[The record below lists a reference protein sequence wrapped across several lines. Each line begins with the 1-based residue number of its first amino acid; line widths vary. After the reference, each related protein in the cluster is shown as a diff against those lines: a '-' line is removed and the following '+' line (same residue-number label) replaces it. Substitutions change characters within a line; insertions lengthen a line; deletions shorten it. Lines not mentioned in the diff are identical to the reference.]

1 MVSENDISMKDI
13 LFLTSNKHKVEEA
26 QTILKR
32 FNLNVVSS
40 SGKGTEIQTDSI
52 TEVARICAESAY
64 SRLKKP
70 LFVEDSGLFVDALG
84 GFPGVY
90 SSYVLDK
97 VGCEGILRLLG
108 QERQR
113 SAHFACA
120 VAYADENGT
129 RVFEG
134 KVFGRISDQI
144 VLGGGF
150 GYDPIFI
157 ADGHDKPFSKL
168 LDVKEEISHRAIALS
183 KLGKF
188 LVSKE

>member
-1 MVSENDISMKDI
+1 MDEI
-13 LFLTSNKHKVEEA
+13 LLLTSNAHKVDEA
-26 QTILKR
+26 QTILKQ
-32 FNLNVVSS
+32 FGLNVVSS
-40 SGKGTEIQTDSI
+40 PQKGIEIQSDSVS
-52 TEVARICAESAY
+52 EVARVCAENAY
-64 SRLKKP
+64 SHIKKP

-90 SSYVLDK
+90 SSYALEK

-113 SAHFACA
+113 SAKFTCA
-120 VAYADENGT
+120 VAYANENGT
-129 RVFEG
+129 RIFEG
-134 KVFGRISDQI
+134 EVFGRISDQI

-157 ADGHDKPFSKL
+157 PDGHNEPFSKIMG
-168 LDVKEEISHRAIALS
+168 VKHKISHRAAALE

-188 LVSKE
+188 LKDQKVI

>member
-1 MVSENDISMKDI
+1 MKDI

-32 FNLNVVSS
+32 FNLNVISS
-40 SGKGTEIQTDSI
+40 SGKGTEIQTDSLL
-52 TEVARICAESAY
+52 EVARVCAQNAY
-64 SRLKKP
+64 SRMKKP

-97 VGCEGILRLLG
+97 VGCEGILHLLG

-113 SAHFACA
+113 SAHFGCA
-120 VAYADENGT
+120 VAYADENGSHI
-129 RVFEG
+129 FEG

-157 ADGHDKPFSKL
+157 PDGHEKPFSKIIE
-168 LDVKEEISHRAIALS
+168 VKEEISHRSTALS

-188 LVSKE
+188 LASKE

>member
-1 MVSENDISMKDI
+1 MNEI
-13 LFLTSNKHKVEEA
+13 LFLTSNKHKVGEA

-32 FNLNVVSS
+32 FNTNIVSLS
-40 SGKGTEIQTDSI
+40 QKGIEIQSDSLA
-52 TEVARICAESAY
+52 EVARVCAQNAY
-64 SRLKKP
+64 SHIKKP

-97 VGCEGILRLLG
+97 VGCEGILHLLN

-113 SAHFACA
+113 TAHFGCA
-120 VAYADENGT
+120 VAYADEDG
-129 RVFEG
+129 VSIFEG
-134 KVFGRISDQI
+134 KVLGSISDQI
-144 VLGGGF
+144 NLGGGF

-157 ADGHDKPFSKL
+157 PDGHDQPFSKL
-168 LDVKEEISHRAIALS
+168 MDVKEKISHRVIALE

-188 LVSKE
+188 LASKE

>member
-1 MVSENDISMKDI
+1 MEKQI
-13 LFLTSNKHKVEEA
+13 LLLTSNKHKVEEA
-26 QTILKR
+26 NTILKR
-32 FNLNVVSS
+32 FNLKVLSS
-40 SGKGTEIQTDSI
+40 PQKGIEIQSDSI
-52 TEVARICAESAY
+52 SEVARVCAENAY
-64 SRLKKP
+64 KRIKKP

-120 VAYADENGT
+120 IAYADETGT
-129 RVFEG
+129 QIFEG
-134 KVFGRISDQI
+134 RVFGRISDQI
-144 VLGGGF
+144 ILGGGF

-157 ADGHDKPFSKL
+157 PDGHEKPFSKIM
-168 LDVKEEISHRAIALS
+168 DVKHKVSHRAIALG
-183 KLGKF
+183 KLGEF
-188 LVSKE
+188 LASKE